1 MLVKGARFFLDGKIT
16 EKDILIEGERIK
28 SIGHFPGKGLDA
40 SGFFALPGL
49 IDAHVHLRDP
59 GATQKEDF
67 HSGTRAAIAGG
78 VTTVLDMPNNSP
90 PTTTLVRLEGKRRIA
105 SKRAVCD
112 YGFHFGAGADNFG
125 EIKKAKPGSLKVYM
139 GKTTGDLF
147 LPDERSIFMH
157 FRNFPREKPIV
168 VHAEDQPT
176 IEAQGR
182 TPLAAQIAVAKAAM
196 LAEKAGRT
204 ICIAHASTAR
214 EIELAKRWKKSLVET
229 CPHYL
234 FLNGGK
240 AKALG
245 HFGKVYPPL
254 RGEAERRRLWGSLDS
269 VDYVSTDHAPH
280 LPEEKEGGAAGFPGL
295 ETSLALM
302 LDAYNKRRLGME
314 WILSR
319 MCENP
324 ARIFNIK
331 GKGRIAP
338 GFQADLVLVD
348 LRKEWKV
355 CAENMQSRCG
365 WTPYEG
371 MRLRGKAEKVIFRGK
386 LVFEGEIIEEA
397 KGKEV
402 MARPLPLRRRSPRSP
417 PPPR

>member
-1 MLVKGARFFLDGKIT
+1 MLVKNAKFFLDGKMT
-16 EKDILIEGERIK
+16 EKDILMEGGRIK
-28 SIGHFPGKGLDA
+28 SLGHFPGNGMDA
-40 SGFFALPGL
+40 SGYLVLPGL

-67 HSGTRAAIAGG
+67 RSGTRAAIAGG
-78 VTTVLDMPNNSP
+78 ITTVLDMPNNNP
-90 PTTTLVRLEGKRRIA
+90 PTTTLARLEEKRAIA
-105 SKRAVCD
+105 SRKAVCD
-112 YGFHFGAGADNFG
+112 YGFHFGAGTNNFG
-125 EIKKAKPGSLKVYM
+125 EIERARPGSLKVYM

-147 LPDERSIFMH
+147 LPDDRLVFLH
-157 FRNFPREKPIV
+157 FQNFPKEKPIV
-168 VHAEDQPT
+168 VHAEDQT
-176 IEAQGR
+176 IIDTEGR
-182 TPLAAQIAVAKAAM
+182 TPLAARAAAAKAAM

-214 EIELAKRWKKSLVET
+214 EMELAKRWKKSFVET

-234 FLNGGK
+234 FLNEEKVKRLGNFSRVNPPVRSERERRK
-240 AKALG
+240 MWAALG
-245 HFGKVYPPL
+245 M
-254 RGEAERRRLWGSLDS
+254 

-280 LPEEKEGGAAGFPGL
+280 LPEEKEKGAAGFPGL

-302 LDAYNKRRLGME
+302 LDAYNKRQIGME

-331 GKGRIAP
+331 GKGKIAP
-338 GFQADLVLVD
+338 GFQADLVFVD

-355 CAENMQSRCG
+355 RAERMQGKCG

-371 MRLRGKAEKVIFRGK
+371 MALKGKAEKVIFRGE
-386 LVFEGEIIEEA
+386 LVFEGDAITGKSGI
-397 KGKEV
+397 GKEV
-402 MARPLPLRRRSPRSP
+402 MA
-417 PPPR
+417 

>member
-1 MLVKGARFFLDGKIT
+1 MLVKNAKFFLEGKMV

-28 SIGHFPGKGLDA
+28 SLGRFPGNGLDA
-40 SGFFALPGL
+40 SGYLVLPGL

-78 VTTVLDMPNNSP
+78 ITTVLDMPNNSP
-90 PTTTLVRLEGKRRIA
+90 PTTTLGRLEEKRAIA
-105 SKRAVCD
+105 SRKAVCD

-125 EIKKAKPGSLKVYM
+125 EVKKARPGSLKVYM

-147 LPDERSIFMH
+147 LPDEKSIFLH
-157 FRNFPREKPIV
+157 FRNFPKEKPIV
-168 VHAEDQPT
+168 VHAEDQT
-176 IEAQGR
+176 IIEAEGR
-182 TPLAAQIAVAKAAM
+182 TPLAAQAAAAKAAM
-196 LAEKAGRT
+196 LAERAGRT

-214 EIELAKRWKKSLVET
+214 EIELAKKWGKSFAET

-234 FLNGGK
+234 FLNEEK
-240 AKALG
+240 AGRLG
-245 HFGKVYPPL
+245 NFGRVYPPV
-254 RGEAERRRLWGSLDS
+254 RPEAERRRLWGSLDS

-280 LPEEKEGGAAGFPGL
+280 LPEEKEKGAAGFPGL

-302 LDAYNKRRLGME
+302 LDAYGKKQVRME

-331 GKGRIAP
+331 GKGKIAP
-338 GFQADLVLVD
+338 GFQADLVFVD

-355 CAENMQSRCG
+355 RAERMQGKCG

-371 MRLRGKAEKVIFRGK
+371 MALKGKAEKVIFRGE
-386 LVFEGEIIEEA
+386 LSYDGESIEEVR
-397 KGKEV
+397 GKEV
-402 MARPLPLRRRSPRSP
+402 MR
-417 PPPR
+417 